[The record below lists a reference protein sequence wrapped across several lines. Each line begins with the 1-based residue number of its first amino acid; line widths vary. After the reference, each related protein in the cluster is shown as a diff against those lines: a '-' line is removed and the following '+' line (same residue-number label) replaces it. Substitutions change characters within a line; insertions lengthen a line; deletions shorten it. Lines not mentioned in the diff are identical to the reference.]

1 VEMGLVVGKGVR
13 EDEGV
18 RVDEVEVEVEDE
30 GDGMGRWWG
39 TMGTDLI
46 SYDLWGF
53 YFGT

>member
-1 VEMGLVVGKGVR
+1 MGLVVGKGVR